1 MAAMTEAPP
10 VVRCIHVPSWRA
22 MPPERPPAE
31 TAVAALRRR
40 LIPFLFLLYVVAY
53 LDRVNIGF
61 AALDMNRD
69 LGFSATVYGL
79 GSGIFFVSYTLLEV
93 PSNLVLAR
101 VGARAWIGRI
111 MLTWG
116 LVSIAMAFVRD
127 ATSFYVLRFLLG
139 AAEAGFFP
147 GIIYYLTQWFPAR
160 ERAHAIALFMT
171 GTAIAGVIGGPLSSG
186 LLLLDGALGLRGW
199 QWLFVVEG
207 IPAVLL
213 APIVWRRLDTRPA
226 EAQWLTPAERTWLV
240 DTLAAEAREAPPGAR
255 HDLAGAF
262 RSGRLWRLALIYFCI
277 VMAFYGV
284 SFWLPQIVQALGAQA
299 SSTVALISSIPY
311 VVAAIGMVFVGRH
324 SDQSGERRWH
334 VAGPALIGAA
344 GFALAATLPASV
356 SWSLAALSLA
366 AFGIWGALGPFWA
379 LPTVFLQG
387 SAAAGGIAL
396 VNAVGNIGGFVG
408 PTIVG
413 YARDT
418 TGSFGAGLWVL
429 AGVLLA
435 GAVVTLSL
443 PEETTAPP
451 PASK

>member
-1 MAAMTEAPP
+1 M
-10 VVRCIHVPSWRA
+10 PSWRR
-22 MPPERPPAE
+22 MPAAPPPSA
-31 TAVAALRRR
+31 TAIAALRRR

-116 LVSIAMAFVRD
+116 LVSVGMAFVRD
-127 ATSFYVLRFLLG
+127 ATTFYLLRFLLG

-171 GTAIAGVIGGPLSSG
+171 GTAIAGVIGGPISSG
-186 LLLLDGALGLRGW
+186 LLVFDGAFGLRGW
-199 QWLFVVEG
+199 QWLFIVEG
-207 IPAVLL
+207 IPAILL
-213 APIVWRRLDTRPA
+213 APIVWKRLDTRPA
-226 EAQWLTPAERTWLV
+226 DATWLSPPERAWLV
-240 DTLAAEAREAPPGAR
+240 ATLEAEARDTPGTTHHLRAA
-255 HDLAGAF
+255 LT
-262 RSGRLWRLALIYFCI
+262 SLRLWRLAAIYFCL
-277 VMAFYGV
+277 VLAFYGV
-284 SFWLPQIVQALGAQA
+284 SFWLPQILQSLGQQP
-299 SSTVALISSIPY
+299 SSVVALISSLPY
-311 VVAAIGMVFVGRH
+311 VVAAVGMVFIGRS
-324 SDQSGERRWH
+324 SDRSGERRRH
-334 VAGPALIGAA
+334 VAIPALIGAA
-344 GFALAATLPASV
+344 GFVAAATVPTSV
-356 SWSLAALSLA
+356 ALSLGALSVA

-379 LPTVFLQG
+379 LPTAFLRG
-387 SAAAGGIAL
+387 TAAAGGVAL

-408 PTIVG
+408 PTLVG

-418 TGSFGAGLWVL
+418 TGSFAAGLWVL
-429 AGVLLA
+429 AAGLA
-435 GAVVTLSL
+435 VGAALTLTL
-443 PEETTAPP
+443 PDETKTAGR
-451 PASK
+451 ASE